1 MEWLSEL
8 EAVGAAAYAMLL
20 GGVIGY
26 ERELKNRPA
35 GFRTHMLVAGAAALL
50 MAMSHLALQDPPASD
65 DSIRL
70 TADPLRLV
78 EAVISGVSFI
88 GAGTIFARKSG
99 QQIAGITT
107 AASLLMVAVIGLI
120 AGVGHFML
128 ATAATGL
135 TLVVLTL
142 LNFVERR
149 LGLREHGD
157 SGGGPDGD
165 GDDDHGHDG
174 TSPSV
179 KRGVDRRER
188 NSDES

>member
-1 MEWLSEL
+1 MEWLSEM

-50 MAMSHLALQDPPASD
+50 MTMSHLALQDPPEA
-65 DSIRL
+65 DSAIRM

-78 EAVISGVSFI
+78 EAVISGVAFI
-88 GAGTIFARKSG
+88 GAGTIFARKEG

-120 AGVGHFML
+120 TGVGHFLL
-128 ATAATGL
+128 ASAATLL
-135 TLVVLTL
+135 TLLVLTL
-142 LNFVERR
+142 LNFVERKT
-149 LGLREHGD
+149 GMREVGDD
-157 SGGGPDGD
+157 SGGGPPRGD
-165 GDDDHGHDG
+165 GPAGDDGHKIDRNRRR
-174 TSPSV
+174 
-179 KRGVDRRER
+179 RGAARP
-188 NSDES
+188 